1 VISPFPFLAQLSD
14 ISIPPVLA
22 IGIPLLALIGLILAG
37 RAKPKDKIR
46 TAEEIR
52 AIGKYQQ
59 LTMWA
64 LLAGFSILIPLT
76 PVASFILF
84 IPVTVFQVLMVYR
97 LTKALESPLAGLR
110 CLLCLV
116 PLASLINLY
125 LVTNQATI
133 ILRQRGIRVGVMG
146 ASKRELEALV

>member
-1 VISPFPFLAQLSD
+1 VLSPFLFIAQLTQNSL
-14 ISIPPVLA
+14 PTVLT
-22 IGIPLLALIGLILAG
+22 IGVPLLALIGLILAG
-37 RAKPKDKIR
+37 RAKPKEKIR
-46 TAEEIR
+46 TPGEIR
-52 AIGKYQQ
+52 TIGKYQQ

-64 LLAGFSILIPLT
+64 LLAGFTILIPLT
-76 PVASFILF
+76 PVVNLILY
-84 IPVTVFQVLMVYR
+84 IPVAGFQIWMVYR

-133 ILRQRGIRVGVMG
+133 ILKQRGIRVGVMG
-146 ASKRELEALV
+146 ASKSELEALV

>member
-1 VISPFPFLAQLSD
+1 M
-14 ISIPPVLA
+14 PPVLT

-37 RAKPKDKIR
+37 RAKPKDKVR
-46 TAEEIR
+46 TPEEIR
-52 AIGKYQQ
+52 KIGKYQQ

-64 LLAGFSILIPLT
+64 LLAGFTILIPLG
-76 PVASFILF
+76 PVVSLILF
-84 IPVTVFQVLMVYR
+84 IPVTIFQVLTVYR
-97 LTKALESPLAGLR
+97 LTKALESPLAALR

-133 ILRQRGIRVGVMG
+133 ILKQRGIRVGVMG
-146 ASKRELEALV
+146 ASKRDLVALG